1 MVSVN
6 PRSALIASLWVLTS
20 VLIIVGGYT
29 LNFIK
34 LIGMSADGQEGEFV
48 LRLLGVF
55 IPPLGSI
62 MGVFVW

>member
-1 MVSVN
+1 MTEG
-6 PRSALIASLWVLTS
+6 RAAMIAAASGLT
-20 VLIIVGGYT
+20 VILLIVGGYT
-29 LNFIK
+29 INFIK